1 MIEQKPQ
8 VSPTKKSLRLFFIE
22 VFHFSLLKELCFL
35 HKKVEVRKL
44 FLLTS
49 HKKLGDESY
58 GQPHPK
64 TT

>member
-8 VSPTKKSLRLFFIE
+8 VSPTKKRLRLLLKYSI
-22 VFHFSLLKELCFL
+22 FSLLKELCFL

-49 HKKLGDESY
+49 HKKIRR
-58 GQPHPK
+58 
-64 TT
+64 